1 MSSASSNQSV
11 VRDGVD
17 YEEVYPSG
25 HRDQESPGEERSPS
39 TSSSSSTNEDMEMAN
54 QEEVSND
61 GEEQTLKFVVGA
73 DGLREF
79 IMLPEWTVNNFVST
93 IKENHFK
100 TLRDNFQIPD
110 NIPIHLPYKSEKCYY
125 DGVEGVGVYEQML
138 KVGLRFPLSSLHRE
152 LLKYLGLS
160 INQVSPNAWRVF
172 ITMEVLY
179 GAMTDGTRRLT
190 VKEFLHCY
198 RPDEIDKSRGMYSF
212 IPRSPLLK
220 VIYETLDSNR
230 DWKSHYFF
238 LEGDDWMCRPGDTE
252 YMPVD
257 TTWGILHP
265 SSMHPF

>member
-39 TSSSSSTNEDMEMAN
+39 ASSLSSTNEDMEMAN

-61 GEEQTLKFVVGA
+61 GEEQTLKSVMGA

-79 IMLPEWTVNNFVST
+79 IMLPERTVSNFVST

-110 NIPIHLPYKSEKCYY
+110 NIPIRLPYKSEKCYY

-138 KVGLRFPLSSLHRE
+138 KAGLRFPLSSLHRE

-179 GAMTDGTRRLT
+179 GAMTDNTRRLT
-190 VKEFLHCY
+190 VKKFLHCY

-212 IPRSPLLK
+212 VPRSPLLK
-220 VIYETLDSNR
+220 VIYETPDSNS

-238 LEGDDWMCRPGDTE
+238 LEGDD
-252 YMPVD
+252 
-257 TTWGILHP
+257 
-265 SSMHPF
+265 